1 MIIAEVSPS
10 RSHFPSLSQGKA
22 DGLAADKFRPPAS
35 WFVIFNSLFQYRA
48 LTDFRVPPPA
58 RETRARL
65 QPPPDIVFGKPSRP
79 RSPIYDVIEHKFQRN
94 WLIHQK
100 MRDEARQEVKIQSL
114 LALLKSHLTS
124 DPRNHPNLLKSVL
137 VEPYSEFNPIQEC
150 S

>member
-1 MIIAEVSPS
+1 MIIAEVS
-10 RSHFPSLSQGKA
+10 RA
-22 DGLAADKFRPPAS
+22 DRIFHPFLRVKRMGQARTTGLM
-35 WFVIFNSLFQYRA
+35 IFNLLFQYRA

-124 DPRNHPNLLKSVL
+124 DPRNHPNLLKKC
-137 VEPYSEFNPIQEC
+137 FG
-150 S
+150 

>member
-1 MIIAEVSPS
+1 M
-10 RSHFPSLSQGKA
+10 
-22 DGLAADKFRPPAS
+22 
-35 WFVIFNSLFQYRA
+35 
-48 LTDFRVPPPA
+48 PPPA

-114 LALLKSHLTS
+114 LALLKSYLTS
-124 DPRNHPNLLKSVL
+124 DPRIASKSVL
-137 VEPYSEFNPIQEC
+137 VEPYSGLNPILEC
-150 S
+150 SEF

>member
-1 MIIAEVSPS
+1 M
-10 RSHFPSLSQGKA
+10 
-22 DGLAADKFRPPAS
+22 
-35 WFVIFNSLFQYRA
+35 IFNSLFQYRA

-124 DPRNHPNLLKSVL
+124 DPRNHPNLLKKC
-137 VEPYSEFNPIQEC
+137 FG
-150 S
+150 